1 MARGSAFTPA
11 PRCARPALGP
21 RARSSPAHPNPP
33 HAPLPAPAH
42 QDGFSFNRLSHA
54 VKGYGGPTLT
64 IIQDESGAVFG
75 GYADVGWK
83 ASNGFFGS
91 QNCFLFR
98 LAPDFEIFRSRI
110 PSDGNFMVSA
120 FLGTLEI
127 PLDGGYLPPPPLS
140 TPNTRTHPVQYFNE
154 AGFSLPHGI
163 GFGGSLTDS
172 FRLFIPESLES
183 CTARGRCLTY
193 EPGRLTGMSP
203 TTPGGADFQLASL
216 EVWGCGD
223 AECLLRAQEAQAAAS
238 SGG

>member
-1 MARGSAFTPA
+1 MDTS
-11 PRCARPALGP
+11 
-21 RARSSPAHPNPP
+21 
-33 HAPLPAPAH
+33 
-42 QDGFSFNRLSHA
+42 
-54 VKGYGGPTLT
+54 
-64 IIQDESGAVFG
+64 
-75 GYADVGWK
+75 
-83 ASNGFFGS
+83 
-91 QNCFLFR
+91 
-98 LAPDFEIFRSRI
+98 
-110 PSDGNFMVSA
+110 
-120 FLGTLEI
+120 
-127 PLDGGYLPPPPLS
+127 PPPPLS

-223 AECLLRAQEAQAAAS
+223 AECLLRAQEAQAAAREARAHAINKARQVDRAQFLGEFDREMLLGKTFAQANQS
-238 SGG
+238 SGDRR